1 MPIKKKRK
9 FKISN
14 LERKSI
20 GMTSGI
26 NASNA
31 TQLKQISQIDT
42 SIDIPQV
49 PMVDLYMR
57 MKGVWHHKGKSCS
70 KCGKMM
76 THPTVIDKH
85 RYICKPIN
93 KTRGDDDAST

>member
-1 MPIKKKRK
+1 MPLKKRK
-9 FKISN
+9 FKISS

-20 GMTSGI
+20 GITSGI
-26 NASNA
+26 NTSNA
-31 TQLKQISQIDT
+31 SQLKQISRVDT

-49 PMVDLYMR
+49 PLVDLYMR
-57 MKGVWHHKGKSCS
+57 VKGVWHHKGKTCG

-93 KTRGDDDAST
+93 TNRGDDYASD

>member
-1 MPIKKKRK
+1 MPIKKRK

-14 LERKSI
+14 LERLSI
-20 GMTSGI
+20 GISSGV
-26 NASNA
+26 NSSNLS
-31 TQLKQISQIDT
+31 QLKKISQVDT
-42 SIDIPQV
+42 SVDIPQV

-57 MKGVWHHKGKSCS
+57 IKGTWQHKGKSCS